1 MNRLIMLRRSNFLAA
16 AIVALLFLCSG
27 HPASA
32 LTYYSRTNGGLWTN
46 PTTWSTVTYGNAT
59 NTGTFPGAGDNVFIG
74 DGYTIYF
81 NTNGGCNNITIGQGA
96 SGALEFY
103 NLAIYWMTVTGD
115 ITINAGG
122 RFAYGYNSSRAHIL
136 YIEGDITNNGTV
148 DLYLD
153 ANDNV
158 ALVAQGNTNSVI
170 SGTGSWDLYTV
181 LMSKITSRSNYL
193 EVQSSA
199 FETAMR
205 GLTLNYGTYVHN
217 NSGTYTF
224 GSGSDYTIPPNVAI
238 DGRSGTLN
246 FSSGATNLNLQGA
259 LIVSGGTVYIASST
273 GTGGIRT
280 DQGVAGVVPYLQVSA
295 GQLVVYGSISFRT
308 APSSSFAEPF
318 SYNQSGGTVLV
329 NSGSTGVTSEVFY
342 VTDQATSSFVM
353 SGGTLNLQRPNRT
366 GSSVVDMF
374 ICGNSGTVNSTGGI
388 VQFGNAS
395 TPVGSTFNFRPFPNA
410 TYPAFRITGPSGSG
424 NSLRTSNASTS
435 NFRLLAMVIDAGTT
449 FDIRSIAGTAGNSKR
464 MSLRGTFDG
473 NSAWYNDGTFN
484 PRSGEVAFEG
494 TAAQTLD
501 GSTDT
506 WFYNMTMNNA
516 AGLTMNARAFVDNS
530 LNMTNGIIYT
540 DYTNLLS
547 VSSSG
552 NTTIGT
558 SSSYIIGPFNQI
570 YAQTSAATGY
580 FPLGK
585 GANWRPMTLTPSHTT
600 SDSVNYV
607 GEMIESPASGLP
619 YTLPGSLSAVSAR
632 RYWLVTNTNTGIF
645 NNATARLYYGTD
657 DGVTDRLSLRVGQA
671 ISPNWVNRGGTGTAN
686 GTGNITSSS
695 FNAWGAIYTLAN
707 ATGGSNALP
716 IELVSFVAESREKD
730 VELRWTTATEINNDF
745 FTVERSRDGLHF
757 EAVAQTAGAGNTTT
771 LQHYKAYDLAPL
783 NGTSFYRL
791 RQTDFDG
798 RSTTSDVVTVYRKGN
813 TDFSVYP
820 NPIDADDDVMIR
832 LPHDTNRNLLIQ
844 IKRSDGSL
852 AFERTYPVW
861 NEQTIRLSAL
871 PLEASGLYVL
881 SVFTDDGG
889 AYQQKLMANIR

>member
-1 MNRLIMLRRSNFLAA
+1 MARRAQPMNRLIMFSTLQLSGRCHRRLVVPVFRSPG
-16 AIVALLFLCSG
+16 ICPDLLQ
-27 HPASA
+27 PDQ
-32 LTYYSRTNGGLWTN
+32 RGLWTN

-366 GSSVVDMF
+366 GSPVVDMF

-435 NFRLLAMVIDAGTT
+435 ELPPAGHGYRCRYHVRYP
-449 FDIRSIAGTAGNSKR
+449 FYRGYGGNSKR

-570 YAQTSAATGY
+570 YAQTAATGY

-585 GANWRPMTLTPSHTT
+585 GSELATNDAYTSHTT

-671 ISPNWVNRGGTGTAN
+671 ISPNWVNRAEQERPMEPETSPPARSMPGEPSIRWRMPPGQQCLADRTG
-686 GTGNITSSS
+686 I
-695 FNAWGAIYTLAN
+695 
-707 ATGGSNALP
+707 
-716 IELVSFVAESREKD
+716 VRCRESRKGCRAALD
-730 VELRWTTATEINNDF
+730 H
-745 FTVERSRDGLHF
+745 RDG
-757 EAVAQTAGAGNTTT
+757 
-771 LQHYKAYDLAPL
+771 D
-783 NGTSFYRL
+783 
-791 RQTDFDG
+791 
-798 RSTTSDVVTVYRKGN
+798 
-813 TDFSVYP
+813 
-820 NPIDADDDVMIR
+820 
-832 LPHDTNRNLLIQ
+832 
-844 IKRSDGSL
+844 
-852 AFERTYPVW
+852 
-861 NEQTIRLSAL
+861 
-871 PLEASGLYVL
+871 
-881 SVFTDDGG
+881 
-889 AYQQKLMANIR
+889 

>member
-1 MNRLIMLRRSNFLAA
+1 MNRLIMFRRSHFLAA

-32 LTYYSRTNGGLWTN
+32 LTYYSRTSGGLWTN

-96 SGALEFY
+96 SGALEFF

-122 RFAYGYNSSRAHIL
+122 RMAYGYNSSRAHIL
-136 YIEGDITNNGTV
+136 YLEGDLTNNGTV
-148 DLYLD
+148 DFYFD
-153 ANDNV
+153 SNDHV
-158 ALVAQGNTNSVI
+158 AFVAQGATHTVI
-170 SGTGSWDLYTV
+170 SGTGTWDLNSV
-181 LMSKITSRSNYL
+181 LMSKSVSRTNSL

-199 FETAMR
+199 FETAIR
-205 GLTLNYGTYVHN
+205 TLTLNYGTYIHN
-217 NSGTYTF
+217 NTGTYGIGT
-224 GSGSDYTIPPNVAI
+224 GTDYTIAPNVAI
-238 DGRSGTLN
+238 DGRAGTLN
-246 FSSGATNLNLQGA
+246 LSSGSNFVYLQGA
-259 LIVSGGTVYIASST
+259 LYVSGGTVNIASST
-273 GTGGIRT
+273 GTGGIRS
-280 DQGVAGVVPYLQVSA
+280 DQGAAGIVPYLQVSS
-295 GQLVVYGSISFRT
+295 GNLVVPGSISFRT
-308 APSSSFAEPF
+308 TSFSEPF

-329 NSGSTGVTSEVFY
+329 HSGSTGVTSEVFY
-342 VTDQATSSFVM
+342 ITDQASSSFVM

-366 GSSVVDMF
+366 GGTVVDMF
-374 ICGNSGTVNSTGGI
+374 ICGAVGTVNSTGGI

-395 TPVGSTFNFRPFPNA
+395 TPLGSTFNFRPFPNS

-424 NSLRTSNASTS
+424 NSLRTSNGSTS

-473 NSAWYNDGTFN
+473 SSTWYNDGTFN
-484 PRSGEVAFEG
+484 PRSGEVVFEG
-494 TAAQTLD
+494 TAAQTVD

-506 WFYNMTMNNA
+506 WFYNLTMNNA
-516 AGLTMNARAFVDNS
+516 AGVTLNASLFVDNF
-530 LNMTNGIIYT
+530 LTMTNGVIHS
-540 DYTNLLS
+540 DYTNIPS

-552 NTTIGT
+552 NTSIGT
-558 SSSYIIGPFNQI
+558 STSYIDGPFNQI
-570 YAQTSAATGY
+570 YAQTAAATGY

-607 GEMIESPASGLP
+607 GEMIESAASGLP

-645 NNATARLYYGTD
+645 NNATARLYYRTD

-852 AFERTYPVW
+852 VFERTYPVW